1 MIHDIVWI
9 DTEYYTFTIL
19 PIYPQMHLESLLR
32 ETVTICIQ
40 TAEVMAFTISISLT
54 HMPHLHSLRAL
65 LNNA

>member
-1 MIHDIVWI
+1 MHELHSEVWI
-9 DTEYYTFTIL
+9 DIIIL
-19 PIYPQMHLESLLR
+19 LVEFYPQMHLESLLK
-32 ETVTICIQ
+32 ETVTMCIQ

>member
-1 MIHDIVWI
+1 MIHDMVWI
-9 DTEYYTFTIL
+9 DAECYTGNFAHF
-19 PIYPQMHLESLLR
+19 YPQMHLESLLR
-32 ETVTICIQ
+32 ETVTMCVQ